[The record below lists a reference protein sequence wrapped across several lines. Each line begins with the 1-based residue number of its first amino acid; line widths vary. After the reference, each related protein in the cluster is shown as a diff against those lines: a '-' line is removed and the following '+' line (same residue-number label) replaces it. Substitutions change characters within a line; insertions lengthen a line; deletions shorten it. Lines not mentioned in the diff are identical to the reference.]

1 MDNDM
6 VRILLALLAVTVL
19 GSAVA
24 AEDEPRPPEPDE
36 KVKRDIEGAIG
47 PVFTL
52 SPEYEGSSRR
62 RLSVVGG
69 FFLRY
74 GRYTVS
80 NTGAFVTRR
89 KDDVFRGLGV
99 DLKQSEAIRFN
110 FALRIDRGR
119 RSATSESLQG
129 LQNVPAT
136 LRGRA
141 SITRPFDRGFK
152 GSVGWSPDLL
162 HRGGGQTA
170 DVGLSHDRTLS
181 PGLTWNVGAG
191 VSWGNARFMR
201 SYYGVTPEESV
212 ASGYPAYTPGAG
224 WKDASLGT
232 TWRLDVDKRWVA
244 FWGGS
249 VTRVLGPAAESPLT
263 RQRNQWSLTG
273 GIAWRF

>member
-1 MDNDM
+1 M
-6 VRILLALLAVTVL
+6 VRILPALLMMTLL

-24 AEDEPRPPEPDE
+24 AEDEPRPPEPSE

-52 SPEYEGSSRR
+52 SPEYQGAAHSQV
-62 RLSVVGG
+62 SVEPG

-136 LRGRA
+136 IRGRA
-141 SITRPFDRGFK
+141 SITRQFGRGWK

-162 HRGGGQTA
+162 NRGGGQTA
-170 DVGLSHDRTLS
+170 DVGISHDRTLS

-191 VSWGNARFMR
+191 LSWASTRFMR

-212 ASGYPAYTPGAG
+212 ASGYPAYTPSAG
-224 WKDASLGT
+224 WKDASLST

-244 FWGGS
+244 FWGGT